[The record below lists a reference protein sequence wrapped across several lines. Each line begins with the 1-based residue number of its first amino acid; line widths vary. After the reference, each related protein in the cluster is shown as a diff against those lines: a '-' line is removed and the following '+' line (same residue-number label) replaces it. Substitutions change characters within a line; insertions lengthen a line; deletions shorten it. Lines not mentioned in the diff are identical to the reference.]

1 MPRHRQHPG
10 RLLPGRDRTRS
21 PRPQRPHPATRAAY
35 RCAGGLH
42 QALIVT
48 TSSFT
53 PDAQRANAELDHPLR
68 LVDGRALGRW
78 VSGGRPP
85 WLA

>member
-1 MPRHRQHPG
+1 M
-10 RLLPGRDRTRS
+10 
-21 PRPQRPHPATRAAY
+21 
-35 RCAGGLH
+35 
-42 QALIVT
+42 VT